1 MPFKDPKKNKEYMQE
16 YGRKARKNMPSIIK
30 ALQLELSEEKL
41 DEYYQEYKHKIRE
54 VRTSTSTSSGQIPHP
69 DATICDKC
77 NKPKDHICEDIFMCI
92 EHDFYNKYN
101 TTHISYK
108 DGVLVKN
115 EQPFKN

>member
-30 ALQLELSEEKL
+30 ALELELSEEKL
-41 DEYYQEYKHKIRE
+41 DEYYQDYKHKIKSLRNN
-54 VRTSTSTSSGQIPHP
+54 
-69 DATICDKC
+69 D
-77 NKPKDHICEDIFMCI
+77 
-92 EHDFYNKYN
+92 NKYN